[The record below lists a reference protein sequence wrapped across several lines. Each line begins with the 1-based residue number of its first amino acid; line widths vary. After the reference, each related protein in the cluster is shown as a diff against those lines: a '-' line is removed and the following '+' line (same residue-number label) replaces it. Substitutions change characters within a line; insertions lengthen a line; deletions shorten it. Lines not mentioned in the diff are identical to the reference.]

1 MKGWGG
7 MQQSTIEAETQKPG
21 PFAPFMLTKANKLVQ
36 FAKVYAAVE
45 PKCQAAVRY
54 IYPHDKVV
62 VLKACPGVIKLDPAL
77 MFKYLTADGFVQLIH
92 IQVEIPTVLVD
103 FCTGWGTGDGLTTF
117 GHAIEEIYLKKKII
131 FWMCRL
137 SRMHSLAIIS
147 CGMMTLSLNEQAC

>member
-1 MKGWGG
+1 
-7 MQQSTIEAETQKPG
+7 MQRSTIEPETQKPG
-21 PFAPFMLTKANKLVQ
+21 PFHTITLKQNPPFMLTKTNNLVQ

-45 PKCQAAVRY
+45 PKCQAAAKY

-62 VLKACPGVIKLDPAL
+62 VLKACPGVIKLDPTL

-117 GHAIEEIYLKKKII
+117 GHAMEEIYV
-131 FWMCRL
+131 F
-137 SRMHSLAIIS
+137 
-147 CGMMTLSLNEQAC
+147 